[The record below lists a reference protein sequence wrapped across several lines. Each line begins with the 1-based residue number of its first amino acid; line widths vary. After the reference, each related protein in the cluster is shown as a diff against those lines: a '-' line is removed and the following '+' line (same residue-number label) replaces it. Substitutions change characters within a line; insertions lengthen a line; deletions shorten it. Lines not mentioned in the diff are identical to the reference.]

1 MSLMAETPNAE
12 PFTSILNID
21 AERELGEGYA
31 KGRLHVRLAIHM
43 LASR

>member
-1 MSLMAETPNAE
+1 MIVRAETPNAE

-21 AERELGEGYA
+21 AERELGEGYS
-31 KGRLHVRLAIHM
+31 KGRLHVRLPIDM